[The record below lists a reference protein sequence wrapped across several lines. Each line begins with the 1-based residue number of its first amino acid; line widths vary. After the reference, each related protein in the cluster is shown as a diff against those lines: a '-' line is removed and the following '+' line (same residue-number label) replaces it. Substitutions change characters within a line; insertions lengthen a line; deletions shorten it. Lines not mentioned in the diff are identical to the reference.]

1 MKMPESD
8 NKNPKVGG
16 TSMASKNSNGADC
29 PKTDMNGIKAMNK
42 ASNSKGSVNKSVT
55 STKESHIGGVNMGK

>member
-16 TSMASKNSNGADC
+16 TPMASKNGNGADC
-29 PKTDMNGIKAMNK
+29 PKTDMNGIAAMSK
-42 ASNSKGSVNKSVT
+42 PSKSKGTVTKSVL
-55 STKESHIGGVNMGK
+55 STKDSTVGGVNMGK